1 MTYMGLIQAMKD
13 LGFPCTYHHFV
24 TPPTPPYTVVLHA
37 YSSDIIADNQ
47 NYADIGNYQLELYHT
62 IKHPPSEKK
71 IEDKLRELRIPYQKV
86 ETYLESEGLYQI
98 IYQVRL
104 IGGETN
110 GE

>member
-1 MTYMGLIQAMKD
+1 MTYMGLIQAMRD

-37 YSSDIIADNQ
+37 YSSDVKADNQ
-47 NYADIGNYQLELYHT
+47 NYAEVGNYQLELYHT
-62 IKHPPSEKK
+62 IKHPPSEKL
-71 IEDKLRELRIPYQKV
+71 IEDKLKELRLPYQKT
-86 ETYLESEGLYQI
+86 ETYLESEELYQI

-104 IGGETN
+104 IGGDIN